1 MKRILPLAA
10 IVLLAGVAFYTR
22 FNRTVT
28 PPSSAAPP
36 PSSRPADM
44 PHDYVSQ
51 PVVDPSERQ
60 AGPRRIISIAPSVT
74 ELCAALGLADRL
86 VGRTQFC
93 RYPPS
98 AQNAAVV
105 GGYADP
111 NLEKIVAL
119 QPDLVLITTSSHRLR
134 DQLDGLN
141 LSIKELPDSSLDDIF
156 EAIRLLGRYVQRP
169 RTAAALAGA
178 LQADLERLASKKTT
192 TTRPGVLI
200 LVGAM
205 PASPRSVYVAGP
217 GSFLDRIVE
226 LAGGRNALAGRLNR
240 PWGEVSAE
248 TVLAAKPDAII
259 ETRTNSSPE
268 SLEQIYRGW
277 SDFDWIPAIGQR
289 RICSIDDDSILVPGP
304 RVNIT
309 LYHVI
314 QALKPGLGAD

>member
-1 MKRILPLAA
+1 MKRVLTLAA
-10 IVLLAGVAFYTR
+10 ILLLAGVAFYTR
-22 FNRTVT
+22 FNRMAK
-28 PPSSAAPP
+28 PPSSAAPL
-36 PSSRPADM
+36 STSRPDDM

-60 AGPRRIISIAPSVT
+60 AGPQRIISIAPSVT
-74 ELCAALGLADRL
+74 ELSAALGLADRL

-98 AQNAAVV
+98 VQNAAVV

-119 QPDLVLITTSSHRLR
+119 KPDLVLITTSSNRLR

-156 EAIRLLGRYVQRP
+156 EAIRLLGQYVRRP
-169 RTAAALAGA
+169 RTAAALAGE
-178 LQADLERLASKKTT
+178 LEADLERLASKKATP
-192 TTRPGVLI
+192 RPRVLI

-226 LAGGRNALAGRLNR
+226 LAGGRNALAELLNR

-248 TVLAAKPDAII
+248 TVIAAKPDAII
-259 ETRTNSSPE
+259 ETRTDSNPE
-268 SLEQIYRGW
+268 RLEQVYHGW
-277 SDFDWIPAIGQR
+277 SDFDWIPAIGRR

-309 LYHVI
+309 LYRVI
-314 QALKPGLGAD
+314 QALKPVLGAD

>member
-1 MKRILPLAA
+1 MKRILPLTA
-10 IVLLAGVAFYTR
+10 IVLLAAVAFYTR
-22 FNRTVT
+22 FNRKVT
-28 PPSSAAPP
+28 PPSSPAPP
-36 PSSRPADM
+36 PTSRPADM
-44 PHDYVSQ
+44 PHDYVSE

-119 QPDLVLITTSSHRLR
+119 KPDLVLITTSSHRLR
-134 DQLDGLN
+134 EQLDGLN

-156 EAIRLLGRYVQRP
+156 EAIRLLGRHVHRP
-169 RTAAALAGA
+169 RTAAALVSA
-178 LQADLERLASKKTT
+178 LQADLQRLASKPTT
-192 TTRPGVLI
+192 PRPAVLI

-217 GSFLDRIVE
+217 DSFLDRIVE

-240 PWGEVSAE
+240 PWAEVSAE
-248 TVLAAKPDAII
+248 TVLAAKPDAIL
-259 ETRTNSSPE
+259 ETRTNSSPQL
-268 SLEQIYRGW
+268 LEQIYRGW

-314 QALKPGLGAD
+314 QALKLESGAD

>member
-10 IVLLAGVAFYTR
+10 IVLLAAVAFYTR

-28 PPSSAAPP
+28 PPSSPAPP
-36 PSSRPADM
+36 PTSRPADM
-44 PHDYVSQ
+44 PHDYVSE

-119 QPDLVLITTSSHRLR
+119 KPDLVLITTSSHRLR
-134 DQLDGLN
+134 EQLDGLN

-156 EAIRLLGRYVQRP
+156 EAIRLLGRHVQRP
-169 RTAAALAGA
+169 RTAAALVSA
-178 LQADLERLASKKTT
+178 LQADLQRLASKPTT
-192 TTRPGVLI
+192 PRPGVLI

-217 GSFLDRIVE
+217 GSFLDSIVE

-240 PWGEVSAE
+240 PWAEVSAE
-248 TVLAAKPDAII
+248 TVLAAKPDAIL
-259 ETRTNSSPE
+259 ETRTNSSPQL
-268 SLEQIYRGW
+268 LEQIYRGW

-314 QALKPGLGAD
+314 QALKPESGAD

>member
-1 MKRILPLAA
+1 MKRVLPLAA
-10 IVLLAGVAFYTR
+10 ILLLAGVAFYTR
-22 FNRTVT
+22 FNRIVKA
-28 PPSSAAPP
+28 PSSAAPP
-36 PSSRPADM
+36 PTSRPADM
-44 PHDYVSQ
+44 PHDYVST
-51 PVVDPSERQ
+51 PVVEPSERQ
-60 AGPRRIISIAPSVT
+60 AGPQRIISIAPSAT

-98 AQNAAVV
+98 VQNAAVV
-105 GGYADP
+105 GGYADS
-111 NLEKIVAL
+111 NVEKIVAL
-119 QPDLVLITTSSHRLR
+119 QPDLVLITTSSRRLR

-156 EAIRLLGRYVQRP
+156 EAIRLLGQYVQRP
-169 RTAAALAGA
+169 QTAEALARE
-178 LQADLERLASKKTT
+178 LEADLDRLTSKKAPP
-192 TTRPGVLI
+192 RPGVLI
-200 LVGAM
+200 VVGAM

-248 TVLAAKPDAII
+248 TVIAAKPDAII
-259 ETRTNSSPE
+259 ETRTNSNPE
-268 SLEQIYRGW
+268 RLQQVYDGW
-277 SDFDWIPAIGQR
+277 SDFDWIPAIGR
-289 RICSIDDDSILVPGP
+289 RQICSIDDDSILVPGP

-314 QALKPGLGAD
+314 QALKPVLGTD